1 LVVNR
6 QDKQLIFRKEES
18 MAAKILIR
26 RRADREKSGQILS
39 LIARLRTLAME
50 QEGYVSGETLRS
62 AADPDEY
69 LVISSW
75 NSIDDWRQ
83 WKASPKRDEIQKQ
96 IDAILGKETTYEEFY
111 FPERVPPNLR
121 RFKGWEGG

>member
-1 LVVNR
+1 
-6 QDKQLIFRKEES
+6 

-26 RRADREKSGQILS
+26 RKVDKEKGGQILS
-39 LIARLRTLAME
+39 LITRLRSLAME
-50 QEGYVSGETLRS
+50 QDGYISGETLRS
-62 AADPDEY
+62 ATDPNEY

-83 WKASPKRDEIQKQ
+83 WKSNPKREDIQKE
-96 IDAILGKETTYEEFY
+96 IDKVLGKATEYEEYY
-111 FPERVPPNLR
+111 FPERTPPNLR

>member
-1 LVVNR
+1 
-6 QDKQLIFRKEES
+6 

-26 RRADREKSGQILS
+26 RKADREKSGKILS
-39 LIARLRTLAME
+39 LIARLRSMAME
-50 QEGYVSGETLRS
+50 QEGYISGETMRS
-62 AADPDEY
+62 ATDPDEY

-75 NSIDDWRQ
+75 TSIDEWRQ
-83 WKASPKRDEIQKQ
+83 WKANPKRDEIQKQ